1 MTLTGCTKK
10 DPPRRGGPFWVHPAG
25 VVYLSMRLVKRLLS
39 FATPLHHYFPEYI
52 IYTLFGIIFGLV
64 NFAMLIPL
72 LDTLFNSSGI
82 KPSAHPGEF
91 YLSLKY
97 FKDLFSYYFYYFSQ
111 QEGKWYAL
119 AYVCGVIVIATIL
132 SNFFRYM
139 AVRVLVR
146 LRMTMLERI
155 RLKLYDRFCDQSLSF
170 YNKQKK
176 GDMLTVITHDVQE
189 IEHSVIN
196 AFQVFL
202 RDPFIII
209 AYFIMLF
216 YWSKELT
223 LFTIVFFPVS
233 GFIISLI
240 SRSLK
245 RKGYFNQELLARIL
259 QSVDQTLSGI
269 KIIQAFGAR
278 KFFQKRFTDLNRSF
292 SKSSKSM
299 FNQKELA
306 SPLSELFGIAVIV
319 TVVLYGG
326 RLVIQ
331 GNLEGSVF
339 ITYLALYSQILQP
352 AKNISTAVTSLQ
364 KGLVSVERVYGLID
378 TPIEIK
384 NAENAAPLQ
393 EFNNEIKFNNV
404 TFSYNQEPVLK
415 EIELVIPKGKMIA
428 LVGHSG
434 SGKSTIG
441 DLVPRFY
448 DVQGGSI
455 TIDGKDIRGVKLDD
469 LRKQIGIVT
478 QEAIIFNDTVT
489 ANITMGEETD
499 KERLVQAAAT
509 ANAMEFINGLENKF
523 DTTLGDRGSRLSGGQ
538 KQRLAIARA
547 IYKNPP
553 ILILDEATSALDTE
567 SEKLVQDALDKLMQ
581 NRTSIVIAHRLST
594 VRHAD
599 QIIVLK
605 QGEIVETGTHTEL
618 MDKNGFYRRLV
629 DMQEVK

>member
-1 MTLTGCTKK
+1 
-10 DPPRRGGPFWVHPAG
+10 
-25 VVYLSMRLVKRLLS
+25 MRLVKRLLS

-52 IYTLFGIIFGLV
+52 IYTIFGIAFGLV

-72 LDTLFNSSGI
+72 LDTLFNSNAVTAS
-82 KPSAHPGEF
+82 PHPGEF
-91 YLSLKY
+91 HFSLGY
-97 FKDLFSYYFYYFSQ
+97 FKDLFSYYFHYFST
-111 QEGKWYAL
+111 EKGKWYAL
-119 AYVCGVIVIATIL
+119 VYVCGVIVLATIL

-146 LRMTMLERI
+146 LRMVMLERI
-155 RLKLYDRFCDQSLSF
+155 RLRLYDRFVDQSLSF

-196 AFQVFL
+196 AFQVFM
-202 RDPFIII
+202 RDPFMIV

-216 YWSKELT
+216 YWSRELT
-223 LFTIVFFPVS
+223 LFTIIFFPVS
-233 GFIISLI
+233 GFIISII

-245 RKGYFNQELLARIL
+245 RKGYFNQDLLGKIL
-259 QSVDQTLSGI
+259 QAVDQTLSGI

-278 KFFQKRFTDLNRSF
+278 KFFQAHFASLNRVF
-292 SKSSKSM
+292 SKSSKAM

-306 SPLSELFGIAVIV
+306 SPLSELLGVTIIMTVI
-319 TVVLYGG
+319 LYGG
-326 RLVIQ
+326 KLVID
-331 GNLEGSVF
+331 GNMEGSVF

-384 NAENAAPLQ
+384 NAEKAVPLQ
-393 EFNNEIKFNNV
+393 HFNQDIRFNNV

-415 EIELVIPKGKMIA
+415 NIDITIPKGKMIA

-434 SGKSTIG
+434 SGKSTVG

-448 DVQGGSI
+448 DVQDGSI
-455 TIDGKDIRGVKLDD
+455 TIDGQDIRTIQLDE

-489 ANITMGEETD
+489 ANITMGQEVDEA
-499 KERLVQAAAT
+499 RLMQAAET
-509 ANAMEFINGLENKF
+509 ANALEFIEGLEHKF
-523 DTTLGDRGSRLSGGQ
+523 DTPLGDRGSRLSGGQ

-567 SEKLVQDALDKLMQ
+567 SEKLVQDALDKLMR

-599 QIIVLK
+599 TIIVLK
-605 QGEIVETGTHTEL
+605 QGEVAEQGTHGEL
-618 MDKNGFYRRLV
+618 MARDGFYRRLV
-629 DMQEVK
+629 DMQEVR

>member
-1 MTLTGCTKK
+1 
-10 DPPRRGGPFWVHPAG
+10 
-25 VVYLSMRLVKRLLS
+25 MRLVKRLLS

-52 IYTLFGIIFGLV
+52 IYTIFGIVFGLV

-72 LDTLFNSSGI
+72 LDTLFNSNAVTAV
-82 KPSAHPGEF
+82 AHPGGFEF
-91 YLSLKY
+91 SLGY
-97 FKDLFSYYFYYFSQ
+97 FKDLFAYYFHYFSN
-111 QEGKWYAL
+111 EKGKWYAL
-119 AYVCGVIVIATIL
+119 AYVCAVIVLATIL

-146 LRMTMLERI
+146 LRMVMLERI
-155 RLKLYDRFCDQSLSF
+155 RLRLYDRFCDQSLSF
-170 YNKQKK
+170 YNNKKK
-176 GDMLTVITHDVQE
+176 GDLLTVITHDVQE

-202 RDPFIII
+202 RDPFIIV

-216 YWSKELT
+216 YWSQSLT
-223 LFTIVFFPVS
+223 LFTIIFFPVS
-233 GFIISLI
+233 GFIISII

-245 RKGYFNQELLARIL
+245 RKGYFNQELLSKIL

-278 KFFQKRFTDLNRSF
+278 KFFQERFAALNRSF
-292 SKSSKSM
+292 SKSSKAM

-306 SPLSELFGIAVIV
+306 SPLSELFGVAIIMTVI
-319 TVVLYGG
+319 LYGG
-326 RLVIQ
+326 KLVIE
-331 GNLEGSVF
+331 GNMEGSVF

-364 KGLVSVERVYGLID
+364 KGLVSVDRVYGLID
-378 TPIEIK
+378 SPVDIR
-384 NAENAAPLQ
+384 NAEHAAPLN
-393 EFNNEIKFNNV
+393 EFNNDIRFNNV
-404 TFSYNQEPVLK
+404 TFSYNQEPVLRN
-415 EIELVIPKGKMIA
+415 IDLTIPKGKMIA

-448 DVQGGSI
+448 DVQEGSI
-455 TIDGKDIRGVKLDD
+455 TIDGQDIRKVKLDD
-469 LRKQIGIVT
+469 LRKMIGIVT
-478 QEAIIFNDTVT
+478 QEAIVFNDTVT
-489 ANITMGEETD
+489 ANITMGQPLDEQ
-499 KERLVQAAAT
+499 KLAQAADT
-509 ANAMEFINGLENKF
+509 ANATEFITGLENQYE
-523 DTTLGDRGSRLSGGQ
+523 TALGDRGSRLSGGQ

-599 QIIVLK
+599 RIVVLK
-605 QGEIVETGTHTEL
+605 QGEIVEQGTHDEL
-618 MDKNGFYRRLV
+618 MDQNGFYKRLV
-629 DMQEVK
+629 DMQEVR

>member
-1 MTLTGCTKK
+1 
-10 DPPRRGGPFWVHPAG
+10 
-25 VVYLSMRLVKRLLS
+25 MRLVKRLLS
-39 FATPLHHYFPEYI
+39 FARPLHHYFPEYI
-52 IYTLFGIIFGLV
+52 IYTIFGIVFGLL

-72 LDTLFNSSGI
+72 LDTLFSSNAV
-82 KPSAHPGEF
+82 KAAAHPGDF
-91 YLSLKY
+91 SFSLNY
-97 FKDLFSYYFYYFSQ
+97 FKDLFAYYFHYFSEQ
-111 QEGKWYAL
+111 KGKWYAL
-119 AYVCGVIVIATIL
+119 AYVCAVIVLATIL
-132 SNFFRYM
+132 ANFFRYM

-146 LRMTMLERI
+146 LRMVMLERI
-155 RLKLYDRFCDQSLSF
+155 RLTLYDRFCNQSLSF
-170 YNKQKK
+170 YNNRKK

-202 RDPFIII
+202 RDPFIIV

-223 LFTIVFFPVS
+223 IFTIIFFPVS

-245 RKGYFNQELLARIL
+245 RKGYFNQELLSRIL
-259 QSVDQTLSGI
+259 QSVDQTISGI

-278 KFFQKRFTDLNRSF
+278 QFFQERFAQLNRSF
-292 SKSSKSM
+292 SRSSKAM

-306 SPLSELFGIAVIV
+306 SPVSELFGVAIIV

-326 RLVIQ
+326 KLVID
-331 GNLEGSVF
+331 GSLPGPVF

-352 AKNISTAVTSLQ
+352 AKNISSAVASLQ

-378 TPIEIK
+378 AEVTIRDAEKTVPLKHFDEEIR
-384 NAENAAPLQ
+384 
-393 EFNNEIKFNNV
+393 FNNV

-415 EIELVIPKGKMIA
+415 NIDLGIPKGKMIA

-448 DVQGGSI
+448 DVQDGSI
-455 TIDGKDIRGVKLDD
+455 TIDGQDIRTLPLDQ
-469 LRKQIGIVT
+469 LRSQVGMVT

-489 ANITMGEETD
+489 ANITMGHELD
-499 KERLVQAAAT
+499 QERLVQAANT
-509 ANAMEFINGLENKF
+509 ANATEFIQGLENKF
-523 DTTLGDRGSRLSGGQ
+523 ETTLGDRGSRLSGGQ

-599 QIIVLK
+599 MIIVLK
-605 QGEIVETGTHTEL
+605 QGEIVERGTHTEL
-618 MDKNGFYRRLV
+618 MEKNGFYRRLV
-629 DMQEVK
+629 DMQEVR

>member
-1 MTLTGCTKK
+1 
-10 DPPRRGGPFWVHPAG
+10 
-25 VVYLSMRLVKRLLS
+25 MRLVKRLLS

-52 IYTLFGIIFGLV
+52 IYTVFGIVFGLL

-72 LDTLFNSSGI
+72 LDTLFNSTAVT
-82 KPSAHPGEF
+82 PSAHPGEF
-91 YLSLKY
+91 HFSLGY
-97 FKDLFSYYFYYFSQ
+97 FKDLFSYYFYYFSN
-111 QEGKWYAL
+111 EKGKWFAL
-119 AYVCGVIVIATIL
+119 AYVCGVIVLATIL

-155 RLKLYDRFCDQSLSF
+155 RLRLYDRFCDQSLAF

-176 GDMLTVITHDVQE
+176 GDLLTVITHDVQE

-202 RDPFIII
+202 RDPFVIV

-223 LFTIVFFPVS
+223 LFTIIFFPVS
-233 GFIISLI
+233 GFIISII

-245 RKGYFNQELLARIL
+245 RKGYFNQDLLAKIL
-259 QSVDQTLSGI
+259 QSVDQTISGI

-278 KFFQKRFTDLNRSF
+278 KFFQQRFAALNRSF
-292 SKSSKSM
+292 SRSSKAM

-306 SPLSELFGIAVIV
+306 SPLSELFGIAIIV
-319 TVVLYGG
+319 TVILYGG
-326 RLVIQ
+326 KLVID
-331 GNLEGSVF
+331 GNMEGSVF

-352 AKNISTAVTSLQ
+352 AKNISTSVTALQ
-364 KGLVSVERVYGLID
+364 KGLVSVERVYALID
-378 TPIEIK
+378 SPIDIRNSKTPSSLPDFTSSI
-384 NAENAAPLQ
+384 Q
-393 EFNNEIKFNNV
+393 FNNV

-415 EIELVIPKGKMIA
+415 NIDLTIPKGKMIA

-434 SGKSTIG
+434 SGKSTMG

-448 DVQGGSI
+448 DVQQGSI
-455 TIDGKDIRGVKLDD
+455 TIDGQDIRNIQMDD
-469 LRKQIGIVT
+469 LRKNIGIVT

-489 ANITMGEETD
+489 ANITMGQPVDEE
-499 KERLVQAAAT
+499 KLARAADT
-509 ANAMEFINGLENKF
+509 ANASEFIEGLENKF
-523 DTTLGDRGSRLSGGQ
+523 ETTLGDRGSRLSGGQ

-599 QIIVLK
+599 NIVVLK
-605 QGEIVETGTHTEL
+605 QGEIVEQGTHNEL
-618 MDKNGFYRRLV
+618 MERDGFYKRLV

>member
-1 MTLTGCTKK
+1 MYMKRDT
-10 DPPRRGGPFWVHPAG
+10 PPG
-25 VVYLSMRLVKRLLS
+25 VYLAMRLVKRLLS

-52 IYTLFGIIFGLV
+52 IYTLFGIVFGLV

-72 LDTLFNSSGI
+72 LDTLFNSSGVT
-82 KPSAHPGEF
+82 PSGHPGPF
-91 YLSLKY
+91 YFSLEY
-97 FKDLFSYYFYYFSQ
+97 FKKLFAYYFYYFSQ

-119 AYVCGVIVIATIL
+119 AYVCAVIVMATIL

-155 RLKLYDRFCDQSLSF
+155 RLRLYDRFCDQSLSF

-259 QSVDQTLSGI
+259 QSVDQTISGI

-278 KFFQKRFTDLNRSF
+278 SFFQKRFTDLNRSF

-384 NAENAAPLQ
+384 NTDNPKPLQ
-393 EFNNEIKFNNV
+393 DFESAIRFNNV

-415 EIELVIPKGKMIA
+415 NIELTIPKGKMVA

-455 TIDGKDIRGVKLDD
+455 TIDGQDVRTLRLDD

-489 ANITMGEETD
+489 ANITMGQEADEQ
-499 KERLVQAAAT
+499 RLVQAAAT
-509 ANAMEFINGLENKF
+509 ANATEFINGLENKF

-618 MDKNGFYRRLV
+618 MEKNGFYRRLV
-629 DMQEVK
+629 EMQEVK

>member
-1 MTLTGCTKK
+1 
-10 DPPRRGGPFWVHPAG
+10 
-25 VVYLSMRLVKRLLS
+25 MRLVKRLLS

-52 IYTLFGIIFGLV
+52 IYTILGIVFGLV

-72 LDTLFNSSGI
+72 LDTLFNSSAVT
-82 KPSAHPGEF
+82 PSAHPGAF
-91 YLSLKY
+91 RFGLDY
-97 FKDLFSYYFYYFSQ
+97 FKDLFAYYFHYFSTAK
-111 QEGKWYAL
+111 GKWYAL
-119 AYVCGVIVIATIL
+119 AYVCAVIVLATIL

-146 LRMTMLERI
+146 LRMVMLERI
-155 RLKLYDRFCDQSLSF
+155 RLRLYDRFCDQSLSF
-170 YNKQKK
+170 YNNKKK
-176 GDMLTVITHDVQE
+176 GDLLTVITHDVQE

-202 RDPFIII
+202 RDPFIIV

-216 YWSKELT
+216 YWSQSLT

-233 GFIISLI
+233 GFIISII

-245 RKGYFNQELLARIL
+245 RKGYFNQELLAKIL

-278 KFFQKRFTDLNRSF
+278 KFFQERFAQLNRSF
-292 SKSSKSM
+292 SKSSKAM

-306 SPLSELFGIAVIV
+306 SPLSELLGVSIIMTVI
-319 TVVLYGG
+319 LYGG
-326 RLVIQ
+326 KLVID
-331 GNLEGSVF
+331 GNMEGSVF

-364 KGLVSVERVYGLID
+364 KGLVSVDRVYGLID
-378 TPIEIK
+378 APIDIK
-384 NAENAAPLQ
+384 NAANAAPLTAF
-393 EFNNEIKFNNV
+393 EKEIRFSNV
-404 TFSYNQEPVLK
+404 TFSYNQEPVLRN
-415 EIELVIPKGKMIA
+415 INLAIPKGKMIA

-448 DVQGGSI
+448 DVQDGSI
-455 TIDGKDIRGVKLDD
+455 TIDGHDIRTLKLDD
-469 LRKQIGIVT
+469 LRGMIGMVT
-478 QEAIIFNDTVT
+478 QEAIVFNDTVT
-489 ANITMGEETD
+489 ANITMGKPLEE
-499 KERLVQAAAT
+499 ERLVQAADT
-509 ANAMEFINGLENKF
+509 ANASEFISGLENRF
-523 DTTLGDRGSRLSGGQ
+523 DTPLGDRGSRLSGGQ

-567 SEKLVQDALDKLMQ
+567 SEKLVQDALDKLMR

-599 QIIVLK
+599 MIVVLK
-605 QGEIVETGTHTEL
+605 QGEIAEQGTHDEL
-618 MDKNGFYRRLV
+618 MARDGFYKRLV
-629 DMQEVK
+629 DMQEVR

>member
-1 MTLTGCTKK
+1 
-10 DPPRRGGPFWVHPAG
+10 
-25 VVYLSMRLVKRLLS
+25 MRLVKRLLS

-52 IYTLFGIIFGLV
+52 IYTVFGIVFGLL

-72 LDTLFNSSGI
+72 LDTLFNSTAVT
-82 KPSAHPGEF
+82 PSNHPGEF
-91 YLSLKY
+91 HFSLGY
-97 FKDLFSYYFYYFSQ
+97 FKDLFSYYFYYFSN
-111 QEGKWYAL
+111 EKGKWFAL
-119 AYVCGVIVIATIL
+119 AYVCGVIVLATIL

-155 RLKLYDRFCDQSLSF
+155 RLRLYDRFTNQSLSF

-202 RDPFIII
+202 RDPFVIV
-209 AYFIMLF
+209 AYFVMLF

-223 LFTIVFFPVS
+223 FFTIVFFPVS
-233 GFIISLI
+233 GFIISII

-245 RKGYFNQELLARIL
+245 RKGYFNQDLLAKIL
-259 QSVDQTLSGI
+259 QSVDQTISGI

-278 KFFQKRFTDLNRSF
+278 KFFQQRFGALNRSF
-292 SKSSKSM
+292 SRSSKAM

-306 SPLSELFGIAVIV
+306 SPLSELFGIAIIV
-319 TVVLYGG
+319 TVILYGG
-326 RLVIQ
+326 KLVID
-331 GNLEGSVF
+331 GEMEGSVF

-352 AKNISTAVTSLQ
+352 AKNISTSITALQ
-364 KGLVSVERVYGLID
+364 KGLVSVERVYALID
-378 TPIEIK
+378 SPIDVR
-384 NAENAAPLQ
+384 NAKPASSLA
-393 EFNNEIKFNNV
+393 EFTSSIQFNNV

-415 EIELVIPKGKMIA
+415 NINLTIPKGKMIA

-448 DVQGGSI
+448 DVQEGSI
-455 TIDGKDIRGVKLDD
+455 TIDGQDIRSIQLDD
-469 LRKQIGIVT
+469 LRKNIGIVT

-489 ANITMGEETD
+489 ANIAMGQEVDE
-499 KERLVQAAAT
+499 ERLARAADT
-509 ANAMEFINGLENKF
+509 ANASEFIQGLEDKF
-523 DTTLGDRGSRLSGGQ
+523 ETALGDRGSRLSGGQ

-599 QIIVLK
+599 NIVVLK
-605 QGEIVETGTHTEL
+605 QGEIVEQGTHNEL
-618 MDKNGFYRRLV
+618 MERDGFYKRLV

>member
-1 MTLTGCTKK
+1 
-10 DPPRRGGPFWVHPAG
+10 
-25 VVYLSMRLVKRLLS
+25 MRLVKRLLS
-39 FATPLHHYFPEYI
+39 FARPLHHYFPEYI
-52 IYTLFGIIFGLV
+52 VYTIFGIVFGLV

-72 LDTLFNSSGI
+72 LDTLFNSDAI
-82 KPSAHPGEF
+82 AATPHPGAFRFE
-91 YLSLKY
+91 LGY
-97 FKDLFSYYFYYFSQ
+97 FKDLFAYYFHYFST
-111 QEGKWYAL
+111 EKGKWFAL
-119 AYVCGVIVIATIL
+119 VYVCGVIVIATIL

-146 LRMTMLERI
+146 LRMVMLERI
-155 RLKLYDRFCDQSLSF
+155 RLKLYDRFVDQSLSF

-176 GDMLTVITHDVQE
+176 GELLTVITHDVQE

-202 RDPFIII
+202 RDPFVIV

-223 LFTIVFFPVS
+223 VFTIIFFPVS
-233 GFIISLI
+233 GFIISII

-245 RKGYFNQELLARIL
+245 RKGYFNQELLGKIL

-278 KFFQKRFTDLNRSF
+278 KFFQSHFASLNRVF
-292 SKSSKSM
+292 SKSSKAM

-306 SPLSELFGIAVIV
+306 SPLSELLGITIIMTVI
-319 TVVLYGG
+319 LYGG
-326 RLVIQ
+326 KLVID
-331 GNLEGSVF
+331 GTMEGSVF

-352 AKNISTAVTSLQ
+352 AKNISTAVTALQ

-378 TPIEIK
+378 TPIDIK
-384 NAENAAPLQ
+384 NAKDAAPLQ
-393 EFNNEIKFNNV
+393 HFNEDISFNNV

-415 EIELVIPKGKMIA
+415 NIELTIPKGKMIA

-448 DVQGGSI
+448 DVQDGSI
-455 TIDGKDIRGVKLDD
+455 TIDGQNIKTIQLDE
-469 LRKQIGIVT
+469 LRKLIGIVT

-489 ANITMGEETD
+489 ANITMGQPVDEA
-499 KERLVQAAAT
+499 RLRQAAET
-509 ANAMEFINGLENKF
+509 ANAMEFIEGLENKF
-523 DTTLGDRGSRLSGGQ
+523 DTPLGDRGSRLSGGQ

-599 QIIVLK
+599 TIIVLR
-605 QGEIVETGTHTEL
+605 QGEIVERGTHEEL
-618 MDKNGFYRRLV
+618 LEQDGFYKRLV
-629 DMQEVK
+629 DMQEVR

>member
-1 MTLTGCTKK
+1 
-10 DPPRRGGPFWVHPAG
+10 
-25 VVYLSMRLVKRLLS
+25 MRLVKRLLS

-52 IYTLFGIIFGLV
+52 IYTIFGIVFGLV

-82 KPSAHPGEF
+82 TPSGHPGKF
-91 YLSLKY
+91 YFSLEY

-119 AYVCGVIVIATIL
+119 AYVCAVIVIATIL

-155 RLKLYDRFCDQSLSF
+155 RLRLYDRFCDQSLSF

-233 GFIISLI
+233 GFIISII

-259 QSVDQTLSGI
+259 QSVDQTISGI

-278 KFFQKRFTDLNRSF
+278 KFFQKRFTGLNRSF

-384 NAENAAPLQ
+384 NAENAAPLT
-393 EFNNEIKFNNV
+393 EFNNEIKFSNV

-415 EIELVIPKGKMIA
+415 EIELTIPKGKMIA

-455 TIDGKDIRGVKLDD
+455 TIDGKDIRSVKLDD

-489 ANITMGEETD
+489 ANITMGQDED
-499 KERLVQAAAT
+499 QQRLVQAAAT

>member
-1 MTLTGCTKK
+1 M
-10 DPPRRGGPFWVHPAG
+10 
-25 VVYLSMRLVKRLLS
+25 
-39 FATPLHHYFPEYI
+39 
-52 IYTLFGIIFGLV
+52 
-64 NFAMLIPL
+64 
-72 LDTLFNSSGI
+72 
-82 KPSAHPGEF
+82 
-91 YLSLKY
+91 
-97 FKDLFSYYFYYFSQ
+97 
-111 QEGKWYAL
+111 
-119 AYVCGVIVIATIL
+119 IVIATIL

-155 RLKLYDRFCDQSLSF
+155 RLRLYDRFVDQSLSY

-216 YWSKELT
+216 YWSQSLT
-223 LFTIVFFPVS
+223 IFTIVFFPVS
-233 GFIISLI
+233 GLIISLI

-245 RKGYFNQELLARIL
+245 RKGYFNQELLSRIL

-278 KFFQKRFTDLNRSF
+278 KFFQKHFADLNRSF

-326 RLVIQ
+326 RLVIS
-331 GNLEGSVF
+331 GALEGSVF

-352 AKNISTAVTSLQ
+352 AKNISTAVTALQ
-364 KGLVSVERVYGLID
+364 KGLVSVERVYDLID

-384 NAENAAPLQ
+384 NVPDAAPLKHFD
-393 EFNNEIKFNNV
+393 EEIKFNNV
-404 TFSYNQEPVLK
+404 TFSYNQEPVLRN
-415 EIELVIPKGKMIA
+415 IELSIPKGKMIA

-448 DVQGGSI
+448 DVQGGNI
-455 TIDGKDIRGVKLDD
+455 TIDGQDIK
-469 LRKQIGIVT
+469 T
-478 QEAIIFNDTVT
+478 
-489 ANITMGEETD
+489 
-499 KERLVQAAAT
+499 
-509 ANAMEFINGLENKF
+509 
-523 DTTLGDRGSRLSGGQ
+523 
-538 KQRLAIARA
+538 
-547 IYKNPP
+547 
-553 ILILDEATSALDTE
+553 
-567 SEKLVQDALDKLMQ
+567 
-581 NRTSIVIAHRLST
+581 
-594 VRHAD
+594 
-599 QIIVLK
+599 
-605 QGEIVETGTHTEL
+605 
-618 MDKNGFYRRLV
+618 
-629 DMQEVK
+629 

>member
-1 MTLTGCTKK
+1 
-10 DPPRRGGPFWVHPAG
+10 
-25 VVYLSMRLVKRLLS
+25 MRLVKRLLS

-52 IYTLFGIIFGLV
+52 IYTVFGIVFGLV

-72 LDTLFNSSGI
+72 LDTLFNSSGVT
-82 KPSAHPGEF
+82 PAAHPGEF
-91 YLSLKY
+91 YFSLKY

-119 AYVCGVIVIATIL
+119 AYVCTVIVIATIF

-146 LRMTMLERI
+146 LRMVMLERI
-155 RLKLYDRFCDQSLSF
+155 RLRLYDRFCDQSLSF

-216 YWSKELT
+216 YWSSSLT
-223 LFTIVFFPVS
+223 VFTIIFFPVS
-233 GFIISLI
+233 GFIISII

-259 QSVDQTLSGI
+259 QSVDQTISGI

-278 KFFQKRFTDLNRSF
+278 KFFQKHFADLNRSF

-326 RLVIQ
+326 RLVIA
-331 GNLEGSVF
+331 GELEGSVF

-364 KGLVSVERVYGLID
+364 KGLVSVERVYDLID

-384 NAENAAPLQ
+384 NAPNAAPLQ
-393 EFNNEIKFNNV
+393 HFDEEIKFNNV
-404 TFSYNQEPVLK
+404 TFSYNHEPVLRN
-415 EIELVIPKGKMIA
+415 IELSIPKGKMIA

-455 TIDGKDIRGVKLDD
+455 TIDGQDIKTIQLDD
-469 LRKQIGIVT
+469 LRKQIGVVT

-489 ANITMGEETD
+489 ANITMGQQADEQ
-499 KERLVQAAAT
+499 RLVQAAAT
-509 ANAMEFINGLENKF
+509 ANALEFINALENKF

-618 MDKNGFYRRLV
+618 MDQNGFYRRLV
-629 DMQEVK
+629 EMQEVK

>member
-1 MTLTGCTKK
+1 
-10 DPPRRGGPFWVHPAG
+10 
-25 VVYLSMRLVKRLLS
+25 
-39 FATPLHHYFPEYI
+39 
-52 IYTLFGIIFGLV
+52 
-64 NFAMLIPL
+64 MLIPL
-72 LDTLFNSSGI
+72 LDTLFNSDAI
-82 KPSAHPGEF
+82 AATPHPGSFRFE
-91 YLSLKY
+91 LGY
-97 FKDLFSYYFYYFSQ
+97 FKDLFAYYFHYFST
-111 QEGKWYAL
+111 EKGKWYAL
-119 AYVCGVIVIATIL
+119 VYVCGVIVIATIL

-146 LRMTMLERI
+146 LRMVMLERI
-155 RLKLYDRFCDQSLSF
+155 RLKLYDRFVDQSLSF

-176 GDMLTVITHDVQE
+176 GDLLTVITHDVQE

-196 AFQVFL
+196 AFQVFM
-202 RDPFIII
+202 RDPFVIV

-223 LFTIVFFPVS
+223 VFTIIFFPVS
-233 GFIISLI
+233 GFIISII

-245 RKGYFNQELLARIL
+245 RKGYFNQELLGKIL
-259 QSVDQTLSGI
+259 QSVDQTLGGI

-278 KFFQKRFTDLNRSF
+278 KFFQSHFASLNRVF
-292 SKSSKSM
+292 SRSSKAM

-306 SPLSELFGIAVIV
+306 SPLSELLGVTIIMTVI
-319 TVVLYGG
+319 LYGG
-326 RLVIQ
+326 KLVID
-331 GNLEGSVF
+331 GNMEGSVF

-352 AKNISTAVTSLQ
+352 AKNISTAVAALQ

-384 NAENAAPLQ
+384 NAKDAAPLQ
-393 EFNNEIKFNNV
+393 HFNEDIRFNNV

-415 EIELVIPKGKMIA
+415 NLELTIPKGKMIA

-448 DVQGGSI
+448 DVQDGSI
-455 TIDGKDIRGVKLDD
+455 TIDGQDIKTIQLDE
-469 LRKQIGIVT
+469 LRKLIGIVT

-489 ANITMGEETD
+489 ANITMGQPVD
-499 KERLVQAAAT
+499 DARLRQAAET
-509 ANAMEFINGLENKF
+509 ANALEFIEGLENKF
-523 DTTLGDRGSRLSGGQ
+523 DTPLGDRGSRLSGGQ

-599 QIIVLK
+599 TIIVLR
-605 QGEIVETGTHTEL
+605 QGEIVEQGTHEAL
-618 MDKNGFYRRLV
+618 IESEGFYKRLV
-629 DMQEVK
+629 DMQEVR

>member
-1 MTLTGCTKK
+1 
-10 DPPRRGGPFWVHPAG
+10 
-25 VVYLSMRLVKRLLS
+25 MRLVKRLLS
-39 FATPLHHYFPEYI
+39 FARPLHHYFPEYI
-52 IYTLFGIIFGLV
+52 IYTLFGIVFGLV

-72 LDTLFNSSGI
+72 LDTLFNSNAI
-82 KPSAHPGEF
+82 EPVAHPGKF
-91 YLSLKY
+91 HFALDY
-97 FKDLFSYYFYYFSQ
+97 FKDLFSYYFHYFSEQ
-111 QEGKWYAL
+111 KGKWYAL
-119 AYVCGVIVIATIL
+119 AYVCAVIVLATVL

-146 LRMTMLERI
+146 LRMVMLERI
-155 RLKLYDRFCDQSLSF
+155 RLGLYDRFCDQSLSF
-170 YNKQKK
+170 YNKRKK

-216 YWSKELT
+216 YWSQSLT
-223 LFTIVFFPVS
+223 IFTIIFFPVS
-233 GFIISLI
+233 GFIISII

-245 RKGYFNQELLARIL
+245 RKGYFNQELLSRIL
-259 QSVDQTLSGI
+259 QSVDQTISGI

-278 KFFQKRFTDLNRSF
+278 KFFQKHFGDLNRSF
-292 SKSSKSM
+292 SKSSKAM

-306 SPLSELFGIAVIV
+306 SPLSELFGIAIIV

-326 RLVIQ
+326 RLVIDGQ
-331 GNLEGSVF
+331 LEGSVF

-364 KGLVSVERVYGLID
+364 KGLVSVERVYALID

-384 NAENAAPLQ
+384 NAENAEPLHH
-393 EFNNEIKFNNV
+393 FDSDISFNNV

-415 EIELVIPKGKMIA
+415 NIDLVIPKGKMIA

-448 DVQGGSI
+448 DVQDGSI
-455 TIDGKDIRGVKLDD
+455 TIDGQDIKKIKLDD
-469 LRKQIGIVT
+469 LRKLIGVVT

-489 ANITMGEETD
+489 ANITMGQETD
-499 KERLVQAAAT
+499 EDRLVKAAQT
-509 ANAMEFINGLENKF
+509 ANATEFIHGLENKF

-599 QIIVLK
+599 NIVVLK
-605 QGEIVETGTHTEL
+605 QGKIVEQGTHDEL
-618 MDKNGFYRRLV
+618 MAHNGHYRRLV
-629 DMQEVK
+629 DMQEVR

>member
-1 MTLTGCTKK
+1 
-10 DPPRRGGPFWVHPAG
+10 
-25 VVYLSMRLVKRLLS
+25 MRPIKRLFE
-39 FATPLHHYFPEYI
+39 FARPLHHYFPEYF
-52 IYTLFGIIFGLV
+52 IYTVFGIVFGLI
-64 NFAMLIPL
+64 NFSMLIPM
-72 LDTLFNSSGI
+72 LDVLFNSNPTEPAVYPEHFSFSI
-82 KPSAHPGEF
+82 D
-91 YLSLKY
+91 Y
-97 FKDLFSYYFYYFSQ
+97 FRQLFNYYFNYFSLSK
-111 QEGKWYAL
+111 GKWYSL
-119 AYVCGVIVIATIL
+119 LYVCIIILIATL
-132 SNFFRYM
+132 LANFFRYM

-146 LRMTMLERI
+146 LRMIMLERI
-155 RLKLYDRFCDQSLSF
+155 RLRLYDRFTDQSLAF

-176 GDMLTVITHDVQE
+176 GDLLTVITHDVQE

-202 RDPFIII
+202 RDPFIIV
-209 AYFIMLF
+209 AYFITLF
-216 YWSKELT
+216 YWSPALT
-223 LFTIVFFPVS
+223 LFTLIFFPFS
-233 GFIISLI
+233 GIVISVI

-245 RKGYFNQELLARIL
+245 RKGYFNQDLLSKIL
-259 QSVDQTLSGI
+259 QSVDQTIGGI

-278 KFFQKRFTDLNRSF
+278 KFFQSQFAKLNRSF

-306 SPLSELFGIAVIV
+306 SPLSELFGVLIIV

-326 RLVIQ
+326 NLVLN
-331 GNLEGSVF
+331 GDMKSSVF

-352 AKNISTAVTSLQ
+352 AKNISSSITSLQ
-364 KGLVSVERVYGLID
+364 KGIVSVERVYGLID

-384 NAENAAPLQ
+384 NDKNPLRLE
-393 EFNNEIKFNNV
+393 EFHESISFNNV
-404 TFSYNQEPVLK
+404 NFSYGEQPVLK
-415 EIELVIPKGKMIA
+415 NINLEIQKGKMIA

-434 SGKSTIG
+434 SGKSTLG

-448 DVQGGSI
+448 DIQDGTI
-455 TIDGKDIRGVKLDD
+455 LIDGKDLKKIQLDD
-469 LRKQIGIVT
+469 LRSKIGIVT

-489 ANITMGEETD
+489 ANITMG
-499 KERLVQAAAT
+499 KELDQEKIEQAAAT
-509 ANAMEFINGLENKF
+509 ANASEFITTLEKGY

-567 SEKLVQDALDKLMQ
+567 SEKLVQDALDKLMR

-599 QIIVLK
+599 EIIVLK
-605 QGEIVETGTHTEL
+605 QGEIVERGTHDEL
-618 MDKNGFYRRLV
+618 LKADGYYKRLV
-629 DMQEVK
+629 DMQEVR

>member
-1 MTLTGCTKK
+1 MYICK
-10 DPPRRGGPFWVHPAG
+10 
-25 VVYLSMRLVKRLLS
+25 MRLVKRLLS

-52 IYTLFGIIFGLV
+52 VYTLFGIIFGLV

-72 LDTLFNSSGI
+72 LDTLFNSGGVTPSG
-82 KPSAHPGEF
+82 HPGNF
-91 YLSLKY
+91 YFSLEY

-119 AYVCGVIVIATIL
+119 AYVCAVIVIATIL

-155 RLKLYDRFCDQSLSF
+155 RLRLYDRFCDQSLSF

-233 GFIISLI
+233 GFIISII

-245 RKGYFNQELLARIL
+245 RKGYFNQELLSRIL
-259 QSVDQTLSGI
+259 QSVDQTISGI

-331 GNLEGSVF
+331 GDLEGSVF

-384 NAENAAPLQ
+384 NAENAKSLQ
-393 EFNNEIKFNNV
+393 DFEREIKFNNV

-415 EIELVIPKGKMIA
+415 EIELTIPKGKMIA

-455 TIDGKDIRGVKLDD
+455 TIDGQDIRSVKLDE
-469 LRKQIGIVT
+469 LRGQIGIVT

-489 ANITMGEETD
+489 ANIIMGQEADEQ
-499 KERLVQAAAT
+499 RLVQAAAT

-618 MDKNGFYRRLV
+618 MDKNGFYRRLI

>member
-1 MTLTGCTKK
+1 
-10 DPPRRGGPFWVHPAG
+10 
-25 VVYLSMRLVKRLLS
+25 MRLVKRLLS

-52 IYTLFGIIFGLV
+52 IYTIFGIVFGLL

-72 LDTLFNSSGI
+72 LDTLFNSTAVT
-82 KPSAHPGEF
+82 PAAHPGGFEF
-91 YLSLKY
+91 SLGY
-97 FKDLFSYYFYYFSQ
+97 FKHLFSYYFYYFSS
-111 QEGKWYAL
+111 EKGKWFAL
-119 AYVCGVIVIATIL
+119 AYVCAVIVLATIL

-139 AVRVLVR
+139 GVRVLVR

-155 RLKLYDRFCDQSLSF
+155 RLRLYDRFCDQSLSF

-176 GDMLTVITHDVQE
+176 GDLLTVITHDVQE

-202 RDPFIII
+202 RDPFVIV
-209 AYFIMLF
+209 AYFVMLF

-223 LFTIVFFPVS
+223 LFTIIFFPVS
-233 GFIISLI
+233 GFIISII

-245 RKGYFNQELLARIL
+245 RKGYFNQDLLAKIL
-259 QSVDQTLSGI
+259 QSVDQTISGI

-278 KFFQKRFTDLNRSF
+278 KFFQQRFGALNRSF
-292 SKSSKSM
+292 SRSSKAM

-306 SPLSELFGIAVIV
+306 SPLSELFGVAIIV
-319 TVVLYGG
+319 TVILYGG
-326 RLVIQ
+326 KLVID
-331 GNLEGSVF
+331 GNMEGSVF

-364 KGLVSVERVYGLID
+364 KGLVSVERVYALID
-378 TPIEIK
+378 SPIDVR
-384 NAENAAPLQ
+384 NAKPASALP
-393 EFNNEIKFNNV
+393 EFNSSIQFNNV

-415 EIELVIPKGKMIA
+415 NIDLTIPKGKMIA

-434 SGKSTIG
+434 SGKSTFG

-448 DVQGGSI
+448 DVQEGSI
-455 TIDGKDIRGVKLDD
+455 TIDGQDVRNIQLDD
-469 LRKQIGIVT
+469 LRKNIGIVT

-489 ANITMGEETD
+489 ANITMGQPVDE
-499 KERLVQAAAT
+499 ERLTRAADT
-509 ANAMEFINGLENKF
+509 ANASEFIKGLEDKF
-523 DTTLGDRGSRLSGGQ
+523 ETALGDRGSRLSGGQ

-567 SEKLVQDALDKLMQ
+567 SEKLVQDALDKLME

-599 QIIVLK
+599 NIVVLK
-605 QGEIVETGTHTEL
+605 QGEIVEQGTHNEL
-618 MDKNGFYRRLV
+618 MERDGFYKRLV

>member
-1 MTLTGCTKK
+1 
-10 DPPRRGGPFWVHPAG
+10 
-25 VVYLSMRLVKRLLS
+25 MRLVKRLLS

-52 IYTLFGIIFGLV
+52 IYTVFGIVFGLV

-72 LDTLFNSSGI
+72 LDTLFSSN
-82 KPSAHPGEF
+82 AVTQTNHPGEF
-91 YLSLKY
+91 RVGLDY
-97 FKDLFSYYFYYFSQ
+97 FKDLFSYYFHYFSQ
-111 QEGKWYAL
+111 QKGKWYAL
-119 AYVCGVIVIATIL
+119 AYVCSVIVLATIL

-146 LRMTMLERI
+146 LRMVMLERI
-155 RLKLYDRFCDQSLSF
+155 RLRLYDRFCDQSLSF
-170 YNKQKK
+170 YNKRKK

-202 RDPFIII
+202 RDPFMII

-216 YWSKELT
+216 YWSPSLT
-223 LFTIVFFPVS
+223 VFTIIFFPVS
-233 GFIISLI
+233 GFIISII

-245 RKGYFNQELLARIL
+245 RKGYFNQEMLAKIL
-259 QSVDQTLSGI
+259 QSVDQTISGI

-278 KFFQKRFTDLNRSF
+278 KFFQNRFADLNRSF
-292 SKSSKSM
+292 SKSSKAM

-306 SPLSELFGIAVIV
+306 SPLSELFGIAIIV

-326 RLVIQ
+326 RLVIE

-364 KGLVSVERVYGLID
+364 KGLVSVERVYNLID
-378 TPIEIK
+378 TPIEIR
-384 NAENAAPLQ
+384 NAENATRLQ
-393 EFNNEIKFNNV
+393 HFNSEVKFNNV
-404 TFSYNQEPVLK
+404 SFSYNQEPVLRN
-415 EIELVIPKGKMIA
+415 IELTIPKGKMIA

-441 DLVPRFY
+441 DLVPRFF
-448 DVQGGSI
+448 DVQEGSI
-455 TIDGKDIRGVKLDD
+455 TIDGQDIRSIKLDD
-469 LRKQIGIVT
+469 LRKMIGIVT
-478 QEAIIFNDTVT
+478 QEAIIFNDTVV
-489 ANITMGEETD
+489 ANITMGLETD
-499 KERLVQAAAT
+499 EQRLIQAADT
-509 ANAMEFINGLENKF
+509 ANATEFIKGLENKF
-523 DTTLGDRGSRLSGGQ
+523 ETTLGDRGSRLSGGQ

-599 QIIVLK
+599 TIIVLK
-605 QGEIVETGTHTEL
+605 QGEIVERGTHAEL
-618 MDKNGFYRRLV
+618 MERNGHYRRLV

>member
-1 MTLTGCTKK
+1 
-10 DPPRRGGPFWVHPAG
+10 
-25 VVYLSMRLVKRLLS
+25 MRLVKRLLS

-52 IYTLFGIIFGLV
+52 IYTLFGIVFGLV

-72 LDTLFNSSGI
+72 LDTLFNSGGVAPSG
-82 KPSAHPGEF
+82 HPGKF
-91 YLSLKY
+91 YLSLEY

-119 AYVCGVIVIATIL
+119 AYVCAVIVMATIL

-155 RLKLYDRFCDQSLSF
+155 RLRLYDRFCDQSLSF

-233 GFIISLI
+233 GFIISII

-259 QSVDQTLSGI
+259 QSVDQTISGI

-278 KFFQKRFTDLNRSF
+278 KFFQGRFTELNRNF

-331 GNLEGSVF
+331 GDLEGSVF

-384 NAENAAPLQ
+384 NAENAKPLQ
-393 EFNNEIKFNNV
+393 HFEKEIKFNNV
-404 TFSYNQEPVLK
+404 TFSYTVEPVLK
-415 EIELVIPKGKMIA
+415 DIELTIPKGKMIA

-455 TIDGKDIRGVKLDD
+455 TIDGQDIRNVKLDD
-469 LRKQIGIVT
+469 LRSQVGIVT

-489 ANITMGEETD
+489 ANITMGQETD
-499 KERLVQAAAT
+499 QQRLVQAAAT

>member
-1 MTLTGCTKK
+1 
-10 DPPRRGGPFWVHPAG
+10 
-25 VVYLSMRLVKRLLS
+25 MRLVKRLLS

-52 IYTLFGIIFGLV
+52 IYTIFGIVFGLL

-72 LDTLFNSSGI
+72 LDTLFNSSAVT
-82 KPSAHPGEF
+82 PSNHPGEF
-91 YLSLKY
+91 QFSLGY
-97 FKDLFSYYFYYFSQ
+97 VKDLFSYYFYYFSN
-111 QEGKWYAL
+111 EKGKWFAL
-119 AYVCGVIVIATIL
+119 AYVCGVIVLATIL

-139 AVRVLVR
+139 GVRVLVR
-146 LRMTMLERI
+146 LRMVMLERI
-155 RLKLYDRFCDQSLSF
+155 RLRLYDRFCDQSLSF

-176 GDMLTVITHDVQE
+176 GDLLTVITHDVQE

-202 RDPFIII
+202 RDPFVIV

-223 LFTIVFFPVS
+223 FFTIIFFPVS
-233 GFIISLI
+233 GFIISII

-245 RKGYFNQELLARIL
+245 RKGYFNQDLLAKIL
-259 QSVDQTLSGI
+259 QSVDQTISGI

-278 KFFQKRFTDLNRSF
+278 KFFQERFAALNRHF
-292 SKSSKSM
+292 SRSSKAM

-306 SPLSELFGIAVIV
+306 SPLSELFGIAIIV
-319 TVVLYGG
+319 TVILYGG
-326 RLVIQ
+326 KLVID
-331 GNLEGSVF
+331 GDMEGSVF

-352 AKNISTAVTSLQ
+352 AKNISTSITALQ
-364 KGLVSVERVYGLID
+364 KGLVSVERVYALID
-378 TPIEIK
+378 SPIEVR
-384 NAENAAPLQ
+384 NAASPANLPA
-393 EFNNEIKFNNV
+393 FNSAIRFTNV

-415 EIELVIPKGKMIA
+415 NINLTIPKGKMIA

-448 DVQGGSI
+448 DVQDGSI
-455 TIDGKDIRGVKLDD
+455 SIDGQDIRNIQLDD
-469 LRKQIGIVT
+469 LRKNIGIVT

-489 ANITMGEETD
+489 ANITMGQPVDE
-499 KERLVQAAAT
+499 ERLNRAADT
-509 ANAMEFINGLENKF
+509 ANASEFIQGLENKF
-523 DTTLGDRGSRLSGGQ
+523 ETTLGDRGSRLSGGQ

-599 QIIVLK
+599 SIVVLK
-605 QGEIVETGTHTEL
+605 QGEIVEQGTHTEL
-618 MDKNGFYRRLV
+618 MERDGFYKRLV